1 MTFADL
7 YGTDLDTELG
17 TADRTQR
24 FTTVLRKRYV
34 NEGQRVFNEQTSCFV
49 KRAAMPLVDGVSEY
63 NLEATVASVFVDEN
77 GDPDYLWPA
86 QTSASFRRYTA
97 DTESWVEGP
106 QLPFKS
112 EEELNQTRPGWRAE
126 SDGVPDCWTLRRD
139 GGRQWLVVVP
149 GPALPAT
156 EGWEVWFPY
165 VARPTDMTSDAEVPY
180 SVVVGGLGPTT
191 YVLRELAP
199 YHRALVHYAAAQLE
213 KLRKNWEGVERQM
226 RLFAAQVVKYTAD
239 QAPKRGT
246 SIRLRQDY
254 RTRLRT
260 GVPLRFLDPTRYP

>member
-1 MTFADL
+1 MTFVDL

-49 KRAAMPLVDGVSEY
+49 RRASIDLGLPGQYDLERVGITQEYTTDGVLVTPPLT
-63 NLEATVASVFVDEN
+63 N
-77 GDPDYLWPA
+77 DYLWPA
-86 QTSASFRRYTA
+86 KTSGSLLEITSGGTTSY
-97 DTESWVEGP
+97 VEGP
-106 QLPFKS
+106 SLPFKA
-112 EEELNQTRPGWRAE
+112 EEELNQTRPNWRTEPA
-126 SDGVPDCWTLRRD
+126 GTPDCWSLRED
-139 GGRQWLVVVP
+139 GGQLYLLLI
-149 GPALPAT
+149 PAPNPPHADTWTLL
-156 EGWEVWFPY
+156 WPY
-165 VARPTDMTSDAEVPY
+165 VAVPADMTLDAQEPY
-180 SVVVGGLGPTT
+180 SIGGDPRST
-191 YVLRELAP
+191 LRP
-199 YHRALVHYAAAQLE
+199 YHRAIVHYAAAQLE

-226 RLFAAQVVKYTAD
+226 QLFAAYVAKYRAD

-254 RTRLRT
+254 RTRLRA